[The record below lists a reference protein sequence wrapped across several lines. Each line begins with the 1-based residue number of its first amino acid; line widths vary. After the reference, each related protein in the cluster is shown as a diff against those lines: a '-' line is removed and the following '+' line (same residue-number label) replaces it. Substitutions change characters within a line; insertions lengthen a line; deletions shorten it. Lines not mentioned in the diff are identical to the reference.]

1 MGGLVIN
8 PEIRCLACFHIY
20 SIQISPNFPKCLL
33 LETCKCGTKS
43 VDLSVFL
50 PEYRKNKKLIIYCFK
65 CDKKNIKDASYC
77 VECKKLYCSKCL
89 KNEHLIQNPNNIH
102 RYIPIDKYDF
112 FCINHQTE
120 NFCAYCKTCKEDI
133 CNMCVQS
140 KLHDGHNVLFY
151 NKMYNEKKMEEF
163 YKKAVKAAEAKIEYN
178 KIICNMI
185 AKKFN
190 KNDVKTLKALN
201 LISENENKMILET
214 LNIFHEIYGSCKNK
228 NNALISNLIDNM
240 DFNLEKIK
248 FEKNTTKDKDLQ
260 DLSNYFKTD
269 FILKVKVKKEQ
280 IKENE
285 NQEEKEGD
293 KKESEE
299 KKEGDAPPSE
309 EKKEG
314 EVPNPEEK
322 KEGEVPNQEEKKEG
336 DVPNP
341 EEKKEG
347 EAPQEEKKEE
357 EIQAEEKRDE
367 IKEEEKDEGEINPI
381 KKMKKLLEKKIDSQ
395 GGFKKVDNVPNSSN
409 ERNDIINEPKGN
421 PENVVNI
428 IQNQKIN
435 TKNKKKPRKINFD
448 S

>member
-1 MGGLVIN
+1 
-8 PEIRCLACFHIY
+8 
-20 SIQISPNFPKCLL
+20 
-33 LETCKCGTKS
+33 
-43 VDLSVFL
+43 
-50 PEYRKNKKLIIYCFK
+50 
-65 CDKKNIKDASYC
+65 
-77 VECKKLYCSKCL
+77 
-89 KNEHLIQNPNNIH
+89 
-102 RYIPIDKYDF
+102 
-112 FCINHQTE
+112 
-120 NFCAYCKTCKEDI
+120 
-133 CNMCVQS
+133 
-140 KLHDGHNVLFY
+140 
-151 NKMYNEKKMEEF
+151 MEEF
-163 YKKAVKAAEAKIEYN
+163 YKKAVKAADAKIDYN
-178 KIICNMI
+178 KIVCNMI

-190 KNDVKTLKALN
+190 KNEGNKLKALN

-248 FEKNTTKDKDLQ
+248 FDKNTTKDKDLQ

-269 FILKVKVKKEQ
+269 FILKVKQKKEQ

-285 NQEEKEGD
+285 NLEVKEDD
-293 KKESEE
+293 KNESEE
-299 KKEGDAPPSE
+299 KKEGDIPPSE
-309 EKKEG
+309 EKKDG
-314 EVPNPEEK
+314 EVPIPEEK
-322 KEGEVPNQEEKKEG
+322 KEGEEPQPEEKRDG

-357 EIQAEEKRDE
+357 
-367 IKEEEKDEGEINPI
+367 IKEEEEDEGEINPI

-395 GGFKKVDNVPNSSN
+395 GGFKKVDNVPKSSS

>member
-1 MGGLVIN
+1 MGGLSIN
-8 PEIRCLACFHIY
+8 PELRCLTCFHIY
-20 SIQISPNFPKCLL
+20 LIEISPNFPKCLML
-33 LETCKCGTKS
+33 KTCKCGTKTIENDFFIS
-43 VDLSVFL
+43 
-50 PEYRKNKKLIIYCFK
+50 EYKKNKKLSISCFK
-65 CDKKNIKDASYC
+65 CNKSNIKDSFYC
-77 VECKKLYCSKCL
+77 EDCKKLLCINCQKA
-89 KNEHLIQNPNNIH
+89 EHQAQKGHKIIS
-102 RYIPIDKYDF
+102 IDKYDF
-112 FCINHQTE
+112 FCILHQTE
-120 NFCAYCKTCKEDI
+120 NFCAFCKTCKTDV
-133 CNMCVQS
+133 CNKCIQD
-140 KLHDGHNVLFY
+140 KLHENHKISFY
-151 NKMYNEKKMEEF
+151 NKRYNEKKMEEF
-163 YKKAVKAAEAKIEYN
+163 YKKAVKAADAKIDYN
-178 KIICNMI
+178 KIVCNMI

-190 KNDVKTLKALN
+190 KNEGNKLKALN

-248 FEKNTTKDKDLQ
+248 FDKNTTKDKDLQ

-269 FILKVKVKKEQ
+269 FILKVKQKKEQ

-285 NQEEKEGD
+285 NLEVKEDD
-293 KKESEE
+293 KNESEE
-299 KKEGDAPPSE
+299 KKEGDIPPSE
-309 EKKEG
+309 EKKDG
-314 EVPNPEEK
+314 KVPIPEEK
-322 KEGEVPNQEEKKEG
+322 KEGEEPQPEEKRDG

-357 EIQAEEKRDE
+357 
-367 IKEEEKDEGEINPI
+367 IKEEEEDEGEINPI

-395 GGFKKVDNVPNSSN
+395 GGFKKVDNVPKSSS